1 MMSLGSAFVVVVLLL
16 WTWIEQDLDDID
28 LVMKQS
34 HENDVESL
42 QSSEGAVKLLATA
55 DSVMCSDT

>member
-1 MMSLGSAFVVVVLLL
+1 MHGSAFVVVVLLL
-16 WTWIEQDLDDID
+16 RTWIEQDLDDID

-42 QSSEGAVKLLATA
+42 QSSEEAVKLLATA